1 MVKGTLEHVM
11 KRGVAKG
18 SLGHVMKRGC
28 AEGLEED
35 GGTGRGILRLCVV
48 EKVW

>member
-28 AEGLEED
+28 AEGAEGLEED
-35 GGTGRGILRLCVV
+35 GGMCCREGVVRG
-48 EKVW
+48 